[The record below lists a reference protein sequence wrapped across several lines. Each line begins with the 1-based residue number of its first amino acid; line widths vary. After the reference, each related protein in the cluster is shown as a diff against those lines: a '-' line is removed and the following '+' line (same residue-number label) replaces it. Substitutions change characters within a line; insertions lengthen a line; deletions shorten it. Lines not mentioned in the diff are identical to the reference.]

1 MKSTRQTHTRGTI
14 LGYLCSFWGVCC
26 LEFLLF
32 AYKVPLAYS
41 LMFYHSFSFPLM
53 LRPFNSS
60 HVLSFLLFVILS
72 SLTFFVFLNVHTVN
86 HRLPCPFIV
95 HVRPR
100 SLLFPLSDLLILPI
114 FFNFAVSYFLVFSL
128 FLVLFFA
135 CRFSFFSALL
145 CSITHLAV
153 SFNIIV
159 QNVQKHCWLLKRIA
173 ENLSMQ
179 ERIDDLK
186 SISHQSSSN
195 NNCNQI
201 IDLLSVTVERHWWQ
215 VLFQLFLSLF
225 RRKGHQREIVE
236 GLPGDLPSPR
246 YLCKKDV

>member
-1 MKSTRQTHTRGTI
+1 MKWTRQTHTRGTI

-32 AYKVPLAYS
+32 TLFVLW
-41 LMFYHSFSFPLM
+41 MFYHGFSFPFM
-53 LRPFNSS
+53 FRPFNSS

-72 SLTFFVFLNVHTVN
+72 SFTVFVFLNVHMVN

-100 SLLFPLSDLLILPI
+100 SLLFPLSDLLFLPI
-114 FFNFAVSYFLVFSL
+114 FFHFAVSYFLVFSL

-145 CSITHLAV
+145 CSITRLAV

-159 QNVQKHCWLLKRIA
+159 QNVQRHC
-173 ENLSMQ
+173 
-179 ERIDDLK
+179 
-186 SISHQSSSN
+186 
-195 NNCNQI
+195 
-201 IDLLSVTVERHWWQ
+201 
-215 VLFQLFLSLF
+215 
-225 RRKGHQREIVE
+225 
-236 GLPGDLPSPR
+236 
-246 YLCKKDV
+246 